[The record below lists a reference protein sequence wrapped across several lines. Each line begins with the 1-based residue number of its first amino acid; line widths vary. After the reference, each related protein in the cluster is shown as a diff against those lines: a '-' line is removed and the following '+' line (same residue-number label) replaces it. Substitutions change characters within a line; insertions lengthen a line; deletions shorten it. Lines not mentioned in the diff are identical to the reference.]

1 MIRDGTIY
9 ITRDRLRKL
18 WLAAELL
25 DLDCPEAVL
34 EQFVDDGLAKLP
46 VAEIMNAQTKA
57 LSELRQQWLNK
68 HRPTPT

>member
-46 VAEIMNAQTKA
+46 VGEIMNAQKA
-57 LSELRQQWLNK
+57 AVVSAKQKLK
-68 HRPTPT
+68 CPTS